1 VANERRDREH
11 YLGCLLGGAVGDALG
26 AGIEFD
32 DAEALEAKHGP
43 DGIRDYVAVYGREG
57 AITDDTQMTLFTAEA
72 LLRWDNARRAGR
84 PRSPVVFGREAYLR
98 WLHTQGIVW
107 RPEMGKPGWLVKE
120 RGLHMRRAPG
130 NTCLA
135 ALQAGGKGTPSEPAN
150 ESKGCGGVMRM
161 APVGLVR
168 AGLLD
173 PFEEGSAL
181 AAVTHGHPSGYLS
194 AAFLAGLLAELA
206 SGAELLGGIER
217 CSRRL
222 ERELGHAETLVAVER
237 AVSFAE
243 GRSAGSRRDLD
254 RLGEG
259 WTGEEAL
266 AIALYATLCA
276 RSFEEGVL
284 LAVNHGGDSDSTG
297 SIAGNLLGLIHGVA
311 AIPARWL
318 ERLELGSLVEEL
330 ALDLWRHFGEG
341 AESLSPED
349 ARRYPG

>member
-1 VANERRDREH
+1 MGNERRSREH

-32 DAEALEAKHGP
+32 DAEALAAKHGP
-43 DGIRDYVAVYGREG
+43 GGIADYVAVYGREG
-57 AITDDTQMTLFTAEA
+57 AITDDTQMTLFTADA

-84 PRSPVVFGREAYLR
+84 LRSPVVFGREAYLR
-98 WLHTQGIVW
+98 WLHTQGVAW

-120 RGLHMRRAPG
+120 RGLHARRAPG

-135 ALQAGGKGTPSEPAN
+135 ALQKGGKGTPSEPAN

-173 PFEEGSAL
+173 PFAEGSAL

-194 AAFLAGLLAELA
+194 AAFLAALVAELA
-206 SGAELLGGIER
+206 GGAELRDGIER
-217 CSRRL
+217 SSRRL

-243 GRSAGSRRDLD
+243 GRGEPRELIV

-266 AIALYATLCA
+266 AIALYCVLRA

-297 SIAGNLLGLIHGVA
+297 SIAGNLLGLLLGVA

-318 ERLELGSLVEEL
+318 DRLELRALTEEL

-341 AESLSPED
+341 AESLSTED
-349 ARRYPG
+349 AARYPG